1 MTARARQPARKPP
14 DPALVELV
22 RALARDA
29 ARRDYAAEK
38 AAAAAAPGDRAPS
51 QAAALTS

>member
-22 RALARDA
+22 LALARDA
-29 ARRDYAAEK
+29 ARRSPAGPEPSGISVVWAA
-38 AAAAAAPGDRAPS
+38 
-51 QAAALTS
+51 